1 MAFVVA
7 DRVRENTLTT
17 GTGAVTLTGAV
28 TGFQSFA
35 AIGNTNTTYYTIA
48 HQTLTEWETGIGT
61 YTSAGTILTRTTV
74 ISSSNGGSA
83 VNFSAGTKD
92 VFVSPPA
99 STYAPVTGQAFYGF
113 GAGAFSWTVPTNVT
127 SVCVVCIGAGAGSQG
142 AQWSL
147 GGGGGGGLAYKNN
160 IVVVPGA
167 VWTVNVGLGGD
178 VGAARQPGGN
188 SSFVSPASVTV
199 CQANGGSSTTG
210 GSGGTTLG
218 YDGGGN
224 GGNGNANY
232 GGGGAG
238 GYAGNGGSQGNNG
251 SGGGGAGGGAYS
263 SSYGNS
269 GGGGVGPFG
278 QGTSGTSTNY
288 AAGGGSGGETST
300 AMQNPYTSS
309 TNGGITSSGGRYG
322 GGGGGSGNNF
332 PGFSTHRGADGCVRI
347 IWGAGRSFPS
357 TGTGDM

>member
-7 DRVRENTLTT
+7 DRVKENTITT
-17 GTGAVTLTGAV
+17 GTGAVTMTGAV

-61 YTSAGTILTRTTV
+61 YSTTGPTLTRTTV

-113 GAGAFSWTVPTNVT
+113 GGGAYSWTVPTNVT
-127 SVCVVCIGAGAGSQG
+127 SVCVVCIGAGGGGGTQYANS
-142 AQWSL
+142 
-147 GGGGGGGLAYKNN
+147 GGGGGGLAYKNN
-160 IVVVPGA
+160 ITVVPGA
-167 VWTVNVGLGGD
+167 VWTVNVGVGGD
-178 VGAARQPGGN
+178 FAALRQAGGN

-199 CQANGGSSTTG
+199 CQANGGTT
-210 GSGGTTLG
+210 SGGNFSVG
-218 YDGGGN
+218 DGGGN
-224 GGNGNANY
+224 GGAGGTFN
-232 GGGGAG
+232 GGGAG
-238 GYAGNGGSQGNNG
+238 GYAGNGGGSAQNG

-263 SSYGNS
+263 STYGNS

-278 QGTSGTSTNY
+278 QGTSGVSSGY
-288 AAGGGSGGETST
+288 AAGGGSGGETSST
-300 AMQNPYTSS
+300 RENPYYSYGAINS
-309 TNGGITSSGGRYG
+309 PGGRYG
-322 GGGGGSGNNF
+322 GGGGG
-332 PGFSTHRGADGCVRI
+332 PGTSSTAGGIGSNRGADGCVRI

>member
-17 GTGAVTLTGAV
+17 GTGTVTLTGAV

-61 YTSAGTILTRTTV
+61 YASSGTTLARTTV
-74 ISSSNGGSA
+74 ISSSNGGSL

-99 STYAPVTGQAFYGF
+99 STYPIATGQAFYGF
-113 GAGAFSWTVPTNVT
+113 GAGTYSWTVPTNVT
-127 SVCVVCIGAGAGSQG
+127 LVSVVCIGAGSGSQG
-142 AQWSL
+142 AQWSN
-147 GGGGGGGLAYKNN
+147 GGGGGGGLAYENN

-167 VWTVNVGLGGD
+167 IWTVTVGLGGD
-178 VGAARQPGGN
+178 MGRAGSNAGGL
-188 SSFVSPASVTV
+188 SSFTSPTSVV
-199 CQANGGSSTTG
+199 AVQANGGSSGSVG

-238 GYAGNGGSQGNNG
+238 GYSGNGGAGNASG
-251 SGGGGAGGGAYS
+251 SGGGAAGGITYS
-263 SSYGNS
+263 SSYGAA
-269 GGGGVGPFG
+269 GGGGVAPFG
-278 QGTSGTSTNY
+278 QGTSGTLNY
-288 AAGGGSGGETST
+288 GGAGGSGGES
-300 AMQNPYTSS
+300 ASAGENPTLSYG
-309 TNGGITSSGGRYG
+309 NITRPGGRYG
-322 GGGGGSGNNF
+322 GGGGGSGTSS
-332 PGFSTHRGADGCVRI
+332 PTGIGIQRGANGCVRI